1 MAAVRERTS
10 GARPQGGGYARG
22 GRSIQGGGQTR
33 SGRSMQGG
41 GQARSGRSMQS
52 SGRVQGGRAQSS
64 RYIQG
69 SAVRKLDVTR
79 EIEQSPKKK
88 LSNTARKNR
97 EKAERMSLGYV
108 LFLSLALLATG
119 CILVGYIRLQSDITN
134 SIKHIASLEK
144 ELNDLKLAN
153 DEEYSRITSNIDLE
167 EVRRIAIQEL
177 GMKYAEEGQ
186 IVVFESENNDYVKQV
201 APIPD

>member
-10 GARPQGGGYARG
+10 GAYTQGR
-22 GRSIQGGGQTR
+22 R
-33 SGRSMQGG
+33 MQN
-41 GQARSGRSMQS
+41 
-52 SGRVQGGRAQSS
+52 S

-79 EIEQSPKKK
+79 EIEENPKKK

-97 EKAERMSLGYV
+97 EKAEHMNLGYV
-108 LFLSLALLATG
+108 LFLSLALFATG
-119 CILVGYIRLQSDITN
+119 WILVGYIRLQSDITN
-134 SIKHIASLEK
+134 SIKRIAALES

-153 DEEYSRITSNIDLE
+153 DEEYSRITSSIDLE

-177 GMKYAEEGQ
+177 GMKYADEGQ
-186 IVVFESENNDYVKQV
+186 IVVFESENNDYVKQM
-201 APIPD
+201 AAIPE

>member
-153 DEEYSRITSNIDLE
+153 DEEYSRITSSIDLE

>member
-1 MAAVRERTS
+1 
-10 GARPQGGGYARG
+10 
-22 GRSIQGGGQTR
+22 
-33 SGRSMQGG
+33 
-41 GQARSGRSMQS
+41 MQS
-52 SGRVQGGRAQSS
+52 NARVQSGGRAQSS

-69 SAVRKLDVTR
+69 SAVRKLDVTQ
-79 EIEQSPKKK
+79 EIEQNPKKK

-97 EKAERMSLGYV
+97 EKAEHMSLGYV

-119 CILVGYIRLQSDITN
+119 VILVGYIRLQSDITN
-134 SIKHIASLEK
+134 SIKHIASLES

-153 DEEYSRITSNIDLE
+153 DEEYNRITSSIDLE

-186 IVVFESENNDYVKQV
+186 IVVFESENNDYVKQM